1 METLIECQQVSQDW
15 KTFRWSRI
23 TLHSD
28 PAANLIQMK
37 VQTYSQTLQDE
48 HGFAGQLEAIPK
60 LVLHNATEVA
70 TFATQFKPGHC
81 CFLEPAS
88 EKTWWNGYLN
98 EPQGPWDMIA
108 LQKVDI
114 FECHTSHLI
123 IPPTEPVALG
133 QLIEHIRKN
142 FALPRHI

>member
-1 METLIECQQVSQDW
+1 MDHEDFKRMAMNKSFPRTQDLIQSVQPQVETLIERKDEYTLQVSQGW

-23 TLHSD
+23 TLLSD

-37 VQTYSQTLQDE
+37 VQTCSQTLQDE

-60 LVLHNATEVA
+60 LVLHNATELA
-70 TFATQFKPGHC
+70 SFATQIKPGHW

-98 EPQGPWDMIA
+98 EPQGPGDTHRIA
-108 LQKVDI
+108 
-114 FECHTSHLI
+114 E
-123 IPPTEPVALG
+123 G
-133 QLIEHIRKN
+133 
-142 FALPRHI
+142 